1 VQFFIRPVDR
11 FEGFS
16 DQVRGLVET
25 AADYG
30 ARLVVFP
37 EYLTTQLLT
46 LGDVRRPI
54 DQQIRDLS
62 QYVDDYIGPFSA
74 LSARF
79 GIYICAGTIPVADP
93 GDRDIVYND
102 SFLFGP
108 DGEYGVQ
115 GKLHM
120 TRWESDEWRVSTRDR
135 LRLFDT
141 ELGRLAVAICYDSEF
156 PEIARAAARQ
166 GARILVVPSCTD
178 ERAAWAM
185 VARLVPHDERT
196 PRRGRLFLL
205 TR

>member
-1 VQFFIRPVDR
+1 MQFFIRPVDR

-30 ARLVVFP
+30 DRLVVFR

-62 QYVDDYIGPFSA
+62 QYVDDYIGLFSA

-93 GDRDIVYND
+93 GDRDIV
-102 SFLFGP
+102 
-108 DGEYGVQ
+108 
-115 GKLHM
+115 
-120 TRWESDEWRVSTRDR
+120 
-135 LRLFDT
+135 
-141 ELGRLAVAICYDSEF
+141 
-156 PEIARAAARQ
+156 
-166 GARILVVPSCTD
+166 
-178 ERAAWAM
+178 
-185 VARLVPHDERT
+185 
-196 PRRGRLFLL
+196 
-205 TR
+205 